1 MPSRPR
7 AGFTILESLLLGLG
21 PVVSRLRN
29 RGAVVGDGCIAHGI
43 NLHSEWG
50 FKYLE
55 PYKSA
60 SEWLPGQRRSPG
72 QRFSV
77 RSLKY
82 TLKFSREFECEKV
95 QQLVAQVLWGRI
107 THLMDKVLNREQRD

>member
-50 FKYLE
+50 I
-55 PYKSA
+55 
-60 SEWLPGQRRSPG
+60 
-72 QRFSV
+72 
-77 RSLKY
+77 
-82 TLKFSREFECEKV
+82 
-95 QQLVAQVLWGRI
+95 QVLGTVQKR
-107 THLMDKVLNREQRD
+107 L